1 MNKKGKSSL
10 LSKVFLLAI
19 TKTLVPKEIEMKRS
33 DFLSFFCLCLRAEKK
48 GKKGKNLNGFSGR

>member
-33 DFLSFFCLCLRAEKK
+33 DFLSFFCLFVSESRKEGEERQEPKWL
-48 GKKGKNLNGFSGR
+48 